1 MIPDLD
7 SQIGINVY
15 STSFDGI
22 GGTIRNSPED
32 FEVSEVISEKI
43 RNSIKSEGDYA
54 VYKLQKRKLIQI
66 MHCLIFLEKRVY
78 V

>member
-43 RNSIKSEGDYA
+43 KNSIKSEGELCC
-54 VYKLQKRKLIQI
+54 LQITKK
-66 MHCLIFLEKRVY
+66 KN
-78 V
+78 